1 MLKVIEDTKQQVYDM
16 YDNAVE
22 EEKKQLIYLQKVKG
36 DMLIRKTFT

>member
-22 EEKKQLIYLQKVKG
+22 EEKGGQLIYLQKV
-36 DMLIRKTFT
+36 L

>member
-22 EEKKQLIYLQKVKG
+22 EEKDWANFLFLKV
-36 DMLIRKTFT
+36 L